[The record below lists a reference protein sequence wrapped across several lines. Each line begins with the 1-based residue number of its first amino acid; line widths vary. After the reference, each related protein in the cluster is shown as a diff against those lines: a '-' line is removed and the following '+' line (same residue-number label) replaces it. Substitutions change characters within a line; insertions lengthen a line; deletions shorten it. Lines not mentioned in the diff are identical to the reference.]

1 MEDEGLRLHN
11 LKPAPGS
18 RRERKRIGRGHSAG
32 GGKTAGRGQ
41 KGQNAR
47 SGSHSKIGFE
57 GGQMPLTRRVPKL
70 GGFTPRTRREYALVN
85 VRDLARFK
93 AGDTVDPA
101 VLAREGLIRKER
113 YQVKILGDGELSLK
127 LTVKAH
133 AFTESARRKIEEA
146 GGSAE
151 VI

>member
-1 MEDEGLRLHN
+1 MRLHN

-70 GGFTPRTRREYALVN
+70 GGFTPRTRKEYALVN

>member
-1 MEDEGLRLHN
+1 MRLHN